1 MAKTYE
7 QHMQDLRSGLPQGG
21 TKSGKALT
29 SEAPATDTERVT
41 SKIAAATR
49 RAKDRAAAKDAGVLG
64 PLRPPKTKMP
74 ESTYRGKTP
83 ADAVPRFI
91 ETLLGED
98 GVERSKQEEGRA
110 GRREV
115 MEQAMAKTDGGELYD
130 YSEMLD
136 VMRESQTASRAQL
149 IDSWGG
155 DILLLPQSSSRVS
168 EDGLQLRGDLG
179 IDGDDP
185 QAIADAADD
194 HAAQYIYEDILPE
207 DVPDAAALSYEREID
222 NDHRA
227 VTYEGDGPGG
237 EGTVYFYEMSGSGGG
252 GQQGYWVRDDGSVV
266 NVTNLLSP
274 PDA

>member
-115 MEQAMAKTDGGELYD
+115 MEQD

-136 VMRESQTASRAQL
+136 VMRESQTASRARL

>member
-115 MEQAMAKTDGGELYD
+115 MAQD

-136 VMRESQTASRAQL
+136 VMRANL
-149 IDSWGG
+149 IGSWGG
-155 DILLLPQSSSRVS
+155 EAPRSSSRVS

-222 NDHRA
+222 NDYRA

>member
-1 MAKTYE
+1 MAKTYDQLMLE
-7 QHMQDLRSGLPQGG
+7 KRQSLPQAGQ
-21 TKSGKALT
+21 KRSKAPT
-29 SEAPATDTERVT
+29 GEPPPTDTELVT
-41 SKIAAATR
+41 SGIDSARR

-98 GVERSKQEEGRA
+98 GVERSKQEEGVES
-110 GRREV
+110 RRTF
-115 MEQAMAKTDGGELYD
+115 MENRDEIGIKYD
-130 YSEMLD
+130 YSDMLD
-136 VMRESQTASRAQL
+136 LMRSPRILELMTTSG
-149 IDSWGG
+149 SWGG
-155 DILLLPQSSSRVS
+155 EAPPSSSRVS
-168 EDGLQLRGDLG
+168 EDGLQLRGDLS

-222 NDHRA
+222 NDYRA

-266 NVTNLLSP
+266 NVTNTLSP